1 MYFCENF
8 AMNFFSTSKTLGI
21 LGGGQLG
28 KMLLYTTRKWDIKT
42 SVLDPK
48 ENAPARLACDSF
60 TKGDLTNFQAVYD
73 FGKKVDVLTIEIE
86 KVNVKALEKLA
97 QEGVKVYPQP
107 HVLKT
112 IQNKC
117 LQKKFYKSHN
127 IPTASFEEFKTLNQ
141 VKEAV
146 IMGELSF
153 PFVWK
158 SAEMGYD
165 GYGVS
170 IVHSNKEIESLN
182 SGPCLIEE
190 LVHVEKE
197 LSVIVCSRPQGE
209 MVHYPV
215 VESEFHP
222 TANQVEYVLCPA
234 RISGEVAKKAVEI
247 ALETAKA
254 YGQIGLLAVELF
266 LTSEG
271 DILVNEVAPRP
282 HNSGHYSIEASYTC
296 QFEQHIRA
304 VLDLPLGKTAS
315 KIAAVMVNLVGK
327 KGYTGPV
334 VYKNI
339 DQVLGI
345 KGVIPHIYGKK
356 ETRPFR
362 KMGHVTI
369 IHPKIDTARKMA
381 AQLKETLSV
390 ISK

>member
-117 LQKKFYKSHN
+117 LQKKFYKSYN
-127 IPTASFEEFKTLNQ
+127 IPTASFEEFETLDQ

-146 IMGELSF
+146 IKGELSF

-362 KMGHVTI
+362 KMGHITI

>member
-1 MYFCENF
+1 MME
-8 AMNFFSTSKTLGI
+8 FFSTSKTLGI

-42 SVLDPK
+42 SVLDPN
-48 ENAPARLACDSF
+48 ENAPAKLACDSF
-60 TKGDLTNFQAVYD
+60 TKGDLTDFQAVYD

-86 KVNVKALEKLA
+86 KVNVKALEKLE

-127 IPTASFEEFKTLNQ
+127 IPSANFEEFQSLDQ
-141 VKEAV
+141 LKEAV
-146 IMGELSF
+146 IKGELSF

-170 IVHSNKEIESLN
+170 IVRSNKEIESLN
-182 SGPCLIEE
+182 SGPCLIEG
-190 LVHVEKE
+190 LVPFEKE
-197 LSVIVCSRPQGE
+197 LSVIVCSRPGGE
-209 MVHYPV
+209 IVHYPV

-234 RISGEVAKKAVEI
+234 RISREMEKKAIEVALK
-247 ALETAKA
+247 TAKA

-266 LTSEG
+266 LTAEG
-271 DILVNEVAPRP
+271 DVLVNEVAPRP

-381 AQLKETLSV
+381 AQVKETLSV

>member
-304 VLDLPLGKTAS
+304 VLDLPLGETAS